1 MKNEFLNV
9 CESKAKASAAFFE
22 ERIFRACTQISTQ
35 NFCFIDF
42 YPYFCGE
49 NQYIRTMQIV
59 TTREFRANQKKYF
72 ELAEKETI
80 FVSRR
85 NAAPIV
91 VYAATE
97 EDFPSREELEA
108 IQRGIE
114 DIKQGRTFKMRKDE
128 SLDDFLNRIE
138 DECNV

>member
-1 MKNEFLNV
+1 M
-9 CESKAKASAAFFE
+9 
-22 ERIFRACTQISTQ
+22 
-35 NFCFIDF
+35 NFVPI
-42 YPYFCGE
+42 
-49 NQYIRTMQIV
+49 
-59 TTREFRANQKKYF
+59 
-72 ELAEKETI
+72 
-80 FVSRR
+80 RR
-85 NAAPIV
+85 NILNWLKKRQSLFPVVMPPPIV

>member
-1 MKNEFLNV
+1 ML
-9 CESKAKASAAFFE
+9 
-22 ERIFRACTQISTQ
+22 
-35 NFCFIDF
+35 
-42 YPYFCGE
+42 
-49 NQYIRTMQIV
+49 IV
-59 TTREFRANQKKYF
+59 TTREIRANQKKYL

-97 EDFPSREELEA
+97 EDFPSKDELPA

-114 DIKQGRTFKMRKDE
+114 DIK
-128 SLDDFLNRIE
+128 
-138 DECNV
+138 

>member
-1 MKNEFLNV
+1 
-9 CESKAKASAAFFE
+9 
-22 ERIFRACTQISTQ
+22 
-35 NFCFIDF
+35 
-42 YPYFCGE
+42 
-49 NQYIRTMQIV
+49 MQII

-97 EDFPSREELEA
+97 EDFPSREELHHE
-108 IQRGIE
+108 
-114 DIKQGRTFKMRKDE
+114 
-128 SLDDFLNRIE
+128 
-138 DECNV
+138 

>member
-1 MKNEFLNV
+1 
-9 CESKAKASAAFFE
+9 
-22 ERIFRACTQISTQ
+22 
-35 NFCFIDF
+35 
-42 YPYFCGE
+42 
-49 NQYIRTMQIV
+49 MQIV

-72 ELAEKETI
+72 EMAEKETI
-80 FVSRR
+80 SRR

-97 EDFPSREELEA
+97 EDFPSREELMA

-114 DIKQGRTFKMRKDE
+114 DIKAGRTFKMGNGE

-138 DECNV
+138 SECNV

>member
-1 MKNEFLNV
+1 MFVKAKQKPAQRSLRNEF
-9 CESKAKASAAFFE
+9 
-22 ERIFRACTQISTQ
+22 FRACTQISTQ
-35 NFCFIDF
+35 NFCFIVF
-42 YPYFCGE
+42 YPYFCSV

-72 ELAEKETI
+72 EMAEKETI

-97 EDFPSREELEA
+97 EDFPSREELMA

-114 DIKQGRTFKMRKDE
+114 DIKAGRTFKMGKDE

-138 DECNV
+138 SECNV

>member
-1 MKNEFLNV
+1 
-9 CESKAKASAAFFE
+9 
-22 ERIFRACTQISTQ
+22 
-35 NFCFIDF
+35 
-42 YPYFCGE
+42 
-49 NQYIRTMQIV
+49 MQII

-97 EDFPSREELEA
+97 EDFSYKYSSSHSILAVVSYLGVGNPSPLISTNGAVDAALFQELSFSSGS
-108 IQRGIE
+108 IRLHG
-114 DIKQGRTFKMRKDE
+114 
-128 SLDDFLNRIE
+128 
-138 DECNV
+138 C

>member
-1 MKNEFLNV
+1 M
-9 CESKAKASAAFFE
+9 
-22 ERIFRACTQISTQ
+22 CTQISTQ
-35 NFCFIDF
+35 MFWFIVF
-42 YPYFCGE
+42 FPYFCSV
-49 NQYIRTMQIV
+49 NKYINIMQII